1 MEKLMALWKR
11 VTDSLWFIPALL
23 TLGSAVLALLLI
35 AYNDQLVGDLD
46 AAELWWLFGG
56 SADGA
61 RSVLESISGSIIT
74 VTGVVFS
81 VTIIALQLA
90 SSQFTPRVLRQFMA
104 SRSNQ
109 LVLGVFIGTFTF
121 TLLVQR
127 TVNSGEVGEEFIPAV
142 AVTVALLLALTSIGF
157 LIYFIDHAARSIQAS
172 TIIANVTQDTLA
184 AVATV
189 FPEQVEGARGRPD
202 VAAEELTPADAGEGC
217 RVPARKAGYL
227 QAVARKEL
235 QKIATKHQLLARVEV
250 EIGLYVLPGQPI
262 LTVWPAQGVTD
273 EIKTELCDVMIFG
286 FDRTQHQ
293 DIKHGMIELMDI
305 AVKGMSPAINDPT
318 TAINAIHG
326 LSRILLD
333 LAWRERGDTADEDDD
348 GRTVVIMRRPR
359 LDDITDVAFNQIRHY
374 SADNAT
380 VAATMMETL
389 GLLAAQSPQEARA
402 PFIRHLEEII
412 RTANARITDETD
424 VKRIQAAAAEALK
437 LAESP
442 PPRRR
447 PM

>member
-35 AYNDQLVGDLD
+35 AYNDELVGDAD

-104 SRSNQ
+104 ARPNQ
-109 LVLGVFIGTFTF
+109 LVLGVFIGTFTY

-127 TVNSGEVGEEFIPAV
+127 TVNSGEVGQEFIPAL

-157 LIYFIDHAARSIQAS
+157 LIYFIDHAARSVQAS
-172 TIIANVTQDTLA
+172 TIIHNVTGDTLA
-184 AVATV
+184 AVAAV
-189 FPEQVEGARGRPD
+189 FPEQVEGARGKPD
-202 VAAEELTPADAGEGC
+202 ATAEELTPVDVGEGC
-217 RVPARKAGYL
+217 RVAARKAGYL
-227 QAVARKEL
+227 QAVARREL
-235 QKIATKHQLLARVEV
+235 QRLAARNDVVVRVEI
-250 EIGLYVLPGQPI
+250 EIGTYVLPGQPI
-262 LTVWPAQGVTD
+262 LTVWPGERVSD
-273 EIKTELCDVMIFG
+273 ELMADLCDVMILG

-293 DIKHGMIELMDI
+293 DIKHGIIELMDI
-305 AVKGMSPAINDPT
+305 AVKAMSPSINDPT
-318 TAINAIHG
+318 TATNAIHG

-333 LAWRERGDTADEDDD
+333 IAWRERGDTTDNDDD
-348 GRTVVIMRRPR
+348 GKTVVIMRRPR
-359 LDDITDVAFNQIRHY
+359 LDDITDIAFNQIRHY
-374 SADNAT
+374 SADNST

-389 GLLAAQSPQEARA
+389 GLLASQSPSEARA
-402 PFIRHLEEII
+402 PFIRHLEEVI

-424 VKRIQAAAAEALK
+424 VQLIQAAAAKSLK
-437 LAESP
+437 MAESP
-442 PPRRR
+442 PPQRR